1 MGDGVPPEGGLGGRV
16 VDSPVVLGLCPPIP
30 IAFDDPHQLH
40 SYPRLHVHLP
50 SSRRVVAR
58 SGRLDSARRGSGS
71 CRVRLPFGYQ
81 LGLSGHF
88 VYNCRHFRATRT
100 HDNSIARD
108 AGKRS

>member
-30 IAFDDPHQLH
+30 IAFDYPHQLH

-71 CRVRLPFGYQ
+71 CRVRLPFPGVAEHRQ
-81 LGLSGHF
+81 P
-88 VYNCRHFRATRT
+88 
-100 HDNSIARD
+100 
-108 AGKRS
+108 

>member
-58 SGRLDSARRGSGS
+58 SGRPGSARGGSVS
-71 CRVRLPFGYQ
+71 CRVLFPG
-81 LGLSGHF
+81 
-88 VYNCRHFRATRT
+88 
-100 HDNSIARD
+100 IAKHRQ
-108 AGKRS
+108 S

>member
-50 SSRRVVAR
+50 SSRRVARGCTAGLKPSQTVRLLPEMARALYNRAVVAAR
-58 SGRLDSARRGSGS
+58 SQLPEPRLDSSTAI
-71 CRVRLPFGYQ
+71 F
-81 LGLSGHF
+81 
-88 VYNCRHFRATRT
+88 
-100 HDNSIARD
+100 
-108 AGKRS
+108 